1 MAMAHPTLSFV
12 SYRLDYALFA
22 EAQRQ
27 LLIEYDLSA
36 DEREE
41 AKQDLITRYYNM
53 ITATTR
59 VLTEQCVCTKCG
71 ERPMTSD
78 SRHQFFFGQTETL
91 WRQLEEQIMSKSVRF
106 QTFLAPNVGL
116 PCWTLILML
125 FLAVERNILTI
136 DAGHFRDLEAMFR
149 EVEASYKADNV
160 AASCDGRDV

>member
-1 MAMAHPTLSFV
+1 MSQQKTNNSNMAMAHPTLSFV

-59 VLTEQCVCTKCG
+59 VLTEHCVCTKCG

-91 WRQLEEQIMSKSVRF
+91 WRQLEEQII
-106 QTFLAPNVGL
+106 T
-116 PCWTLILML
+116 I
-125 FLAVERNILTI
+125 ERNILTI